1 MNNPLSKGGGIVD
14 KLRVIDRLEIISIVD
29 NTVEIWSKPE
39 REDVERFFK
48 WYNRKNGEDDSF
60 LVAGEG
66 LSFLVRTSIDE
77 ENSIILFDT
86 AKSATPM
93 SNNVEFLGL
102 DLNEVESI
110 VLSHGHDDHFGGL
123 LWSLH
128 TIKKQG
134 VPVYIHPQMPLRKG
148 YQVKSETGK
157 KIRQDRAFPSTQE
170 IENAG
175 GTLVSEEKPVLLA
188 NGMLLRTGE
197 IPRQIEQ
204 EKANHLLLVE
214 GKWVEDPYILEDVSL
229 VANVKGKGIVVIA
242 GCSHAGIINIVREAM
257 RLTEE
262 DRVHAII
269 GGFHMARLE
278 KTHLQ
283 TIQELHEIDPKLL
296 VPCHCTGWRAR
307 HAMSNQLPDAYVEG
321 GVGHRYIIEDV
332 TEPKI

>member
-1 MNNPLSKGGGIVD
+1 MEE
-14 KLRVIDRLEIISIVD
+14 LRVIDRLEVISIVD

-39 REDVERFFK
+39 REDVERYFK
-48 WYNRKNGEDDSF
+48 WYNKKNVEDDSF
-60 LVAGEG
+60 LVAGGG
-66 LSFLVRTSIDE
+66 LSFLVRISIGE
-77 ENSIILFDT
+77 ENSTILFDT
-86 AKSATPM
+86 AESATPM

-102 DLNEVESI
+102 DLNEIDSI

-123 LWSLH
+123 LWSLR

-134 VPVYIHPQMPLRKG
+134 VPVYVHPQMPHLKG
-148 YQVKSETGK
+148 YRVKSETGE

-197 IPRQIEQ
+197 IPRQTEQ
-204 EKANHLLLVE
+204 EKANHLLLID

-229 VANVKGKGIVVIA
+229 VANVNGKGIVVIV
-242 GCSHAGIINIVREAM
+242 GCGHAGIINIVREAM
-257 RLTEE
+257 RLTGE

-269 GGFHMARLE
+269 GGFHMARSD
-278 KTHLQ
+278 KAHSQ
-283 TIQELHEIDPKLL
+283 TIQLLQETNPKLL

-307 HAMSNQLPDAYVEG
+307 HAMSNQMPDAYVEG
-321 GVGHRYIIEDV
+321 GVGHRYIIEGIDR
-332 TEPKI
+332 T